1 MTEWGFVPLIDA
13 CEIFTD
19 GDWIETKDQSPE
31 GIRLVQ
37 TGNVGN
43 GIFKDRRD
51 KARFISDDTFERLNC
66 QEVYEGDCLVSRLP
80 DPVGRSCIIPHSS
93 DRMITAVDCTIL
105 RFKPDVMIPEFFNY
119 YSQSKKYLSDVEA
132 YCTGAT
138 RKRISRKNLGKI
150 ELPKRSIEEQKRIVA
165 ILDEAFAGID
175 TAIANT
181 EKNLAN
187 ARELFESY
195 LQKIFNQHDEGWEV
209 KPLESFSTI
218 VNGYAFKSGDFSPQN
233 EVKSIKI
240 TNVGVYEFV
249 QESDNCLPKAY
260 LEKYSQYKA
269 YEGDV
274 VVALTRTII
283 SSGLKVAV
291 VPANYDGALINQRV
305 AAVHVNEEVM
315 PKQVLQ
321 AFLSTK
327 TAIDYVRSN
336 VNELMQPNLSIKDLK
351 AFPIPV
357 PPANKRTYV
366 TSQIAEIREQKDRL
380 ISLYSSKLDALNEL
394 KQSLLQ
400 KAFSGEL
407 TATDEIPREEAVA

>member
-1 MTEWGFVPLIDA
+1 MSWPVVRLGDFVDRLTNGYVGPTRNIYEETGIPYILARQIKNN
-13 CEIFTD
+13 ILKFD
-19 GDWIETKDQSPE
+19 GKTYVSEDFNIKNKKSVLKAGDVL
-31 GIRLVQ
+31 LVQ
-37 TGNVGN
+37 SGHIGHSAVVPPKHEGH
-43 GIFKDRRD
+43 
-51 KARFISDDTFERLNC
+51 NC
-66 QEVYEGDCLVSRLP
+66 HALIVITPKEEVLG
-80 DPVGRSCIIPHSS
+80 
-93 DRMITAVDCTIL
+93 
-105 RFKPDVMIPEFFNY
+105 
-119 YSQSKKYLSDVEA
+119 QYLSM
-132 YCTGAT
+132 YFSFLLLT
-138 RKRISRKNLGKI
+138 GKI
-150 ELPKRSIEEQKRIVA
+150 ESIRSGSTVPHLTCKLVKELDLPLPSIYEQKRIVA
-165 ILDEAFAGID
+165 ILEEAFAGID
-175 TAIANT
+175 VAVFNT

-187 ARELFESY
+187 ARELFESC
-195 LQKIFNQHDEGWEV
+195 LQKIFSQHDEGWKV

-218 VNGYAFKSGDFSPQN
+218 VNGFAFKSGDFSPQN

-249 QESDNCLPKAY
+249 QESDNYLPQEY

-291 VPANYDGALINQRV
+291 VPADYDGALINQRV

-357 PPANKRTYV
+357 PPTDKKSCV
-366 TSQIAEIREQKDRL
+366 SSQIAEIKEQTDRL
-380 ISLYSSKLDALNEL
+380 VSLYSSKLDSLNEL
-394 KQSLLQ
+394 KKSLLQ

-407 TATDEIPREEAVA
+407 TAEDDQLKEEAVA